1 MKTRNIL
8 NSHRTDL
15 REFTE
20 TYRPAETPS
29 QVQLCGVSFGH
40 QPIGYASSEDV
51 ERYRGKSALNELE
64 RVLFI
69 IAAQSRFNRK

>member
-1 MKTRNIL
+1 MKTKTIL
-8 NSHRTDL
+8 SSHRTDT

-20 TYRPAETPS
+20 TYCPAETPS

-64 RVLFI
+64 RVFCIL
-69 IAAQSRFNRK
+69 AAQTRWNRR

>member
-1 MKTRNIL
+1 MKTKTIL
-8 NSHRTDL
+8 SSHRTDL

-20 TYRPAETPS
+20 TYREVPNGAE
-29 QVQLCGVSFGH
+29 LCGVSFGH
-40 QPIGYASSEDV
+40 EPIHYASSEDI

-69 IAAQSRFNRK
+69 IAAQTRFNRR